1 MDSIE
6 RCTFVKVAAAGVLAT
21 MLAAAP
27 IGPPFAAAQDRYP
40 SRPVKIVVPLPAGT
54 SPDIRT
60 RIIAEQLTKMW
71 GQQIVV
77 ENRPGGAGLTGV
89 QAVLSA
95 PADGYTLLAAP
106 ATVFT
111 ILPVRANRP
120 ELDVNRD
127 LVPIGLI
134 DHEGM
139 LVAVS
144 PKLDVN
150 TLAELIALAK
160 REPHKIV
167 IGTLA
172 AGTLPHLAA
181 QLLVERSKAPMT
193 VLPYAT
199 GGSPAAIADLMGG
212 RVHAVVVSSD
222 SSKGVLDSG
231 DLKAVAVMTR
241 ERSANLPDLPTVAET
256 IPGLTAVGWTAIVA
270 PKGTPEGIVHQLG
283 EDLRKALEA
292 PHIRTTLDQIGR
304 SFRPMFSADLARFIQ
319 AEQELWWPIVKAAA
333 GPK

>member
-1 MDSIE
+1 MDSTA
-6 RCTFVKVAAAGVLAT
+6 RHTFAKVAAVGVLAS

-27 IGPPFAAAQDRYP
+27 IGPPFAAAQDKYP

-54 SPDIRT
+54 SPDVRT
-60 RIIAEQLTKMW
+60 RIVAEQLTKTW
-71 GQQIVV
+71 GQQVVV
-77 ENRPGGAGLTGV
+77 ENRPGGGGVTGV

-95 PADGYTLLAAP
+95 PADGYTLLAAT
-106 ATVFT
+106 ATIYT

-120 ELDVNRD
+120 EIDVNRD

-144 PKLDVN
+144 PKLGVK
-150 TLAELIALAK
+150 TLADLIALAK

-167 IGTLA
+167 IGTNA

-181 QLLVERSKAPMT
+181 QLLIERSKTPMT

-199 GGSPAAIADLMGG
+199 GGTSAAIADLMGG
-212 RVHAVVVSSD
+212 RVHAVIVTSD

-256 IPGLTAVGWTAIVA
+256 VPGLTAVGWTAIVA
-270 PKGTPEGIVHQLG
+270 PKGTPEGIVRQLG

-292 PHIRTTLDQIGR
+292 PNIRTTLDQIGR
-304 SFRPMFSADLARFIQ
+304 SFRPMFSAELARFIE
-319 AEQELWWPIVKAAA
+319 AEQKLWWPIVKAAA